1 MADDE
6 ALYGLLGEQLKS
18 TSQTVPN
25 LSGYVYIYI
34 YTHIYISIYIYE
46 SQPKACAEY
55 RYKRSE
61 ANLGGV
67 GGGGSDSGPFGKVR
81 PEPGWGELQ
90 K

>member
-25 LSGYVYIYI
+25 LSGYVYMYI
-34 YTHIYISIYIYE
+34 YTKSSRRSVPSIGI
-46 SQPKACAEY
+46 
-55 RYKRSE
+55 SE
-61 ANLGGV
+61 AKLIWGV
-67 GGGGSDSGPFGKVR
+67 WGGGGSDSGPFGKVR